1 MTGASFTGSLPHNRA
16 YASVFYDGPAGTW
29 LAGFDTGAT
38 VHYTGQYEDLN
49 QVLTSDPTGSSEPAK
64 PQMPRSGPLPWRAR
78 KVSAWT
84 TLDLIASYT
93 FNLPAPATAAVP
105 GLAKDGG
112 KNVKIRDGNEKNV
125 MPVSTAEYNP
135 CGWRAWL
142 NGTTLTLGDAKR
154 IRFRSAVCGR
164 SLREQ
169 LRRIARNDQR
179 PVLVTFSLGRDSKK
193 RARGSGSAAN
203 IVRRLET
210 ARQSLGSRELSY
222 GSYKEI
228 GLAASATRSF
238 NRGSSRKSS
247 QRGFSF
253 KSPAVGPPGRATIF
267 CSNSSASVRSPVQL

>member
-1 MTGASFTGSLPHNRA
+1 MDYARPNRIVHVQPAAASDNR
-16 YASVFYDGPAGTW
+16 
-29 LAGFDTGAT
+29 
-38 VHYTGQYEDLN
+38 
-49 QVLTSDPTGSSEPAK
+49 
-64 PQMPRSGPLPWRAR
+64 R
-78 KVSAWT
+78 
-84 TLDLIASYT
+84 
-93 FNLPAPATAAVP
+93 VP
-105 GLAKDGG
+105 GLTKDGG
-112 KNVKIRDGNEKNV
+112 KNIRMKDGKEKNV
-125 MPVSTAEYNP
+125 MPVSTARVQPVWMAGLVKWHDADVGACKMCSIPIHRLWPEP
-135 CGWRAWL
+135 SR
-142 NGTTLTLGDAKR
+142 TTTTNRWPPSKAG
-154 IRFRSAVCGR
+154 SG
-164 SLREQ
+164 
-169 LRRIARNDQR
+169 
-179 PVLVTFSLGRDSKK
+179 TFSLGRDSKK